1 MTASDGK
8 RVITVPPIRMNSS
21 VERRSVELIF
31 AKKLFIPGKAGM
43 KK

>member
-21 VERRSVELIF
+21 VERRSVELIP